1 MCYCGGGISPILT
14 PVTVLDQHY
23 SEIGTCLVI
32 VDRDSQLV
40 LASYGRLPFK
50 VSDGLVGRDW
60 RDALAIPADST
71 AVVSQAIA
79 AGISAALP
87 PLIVGAGSDGDF
99 LMAGLVAP
107 QPWHGSDAVL
117 MFLRPLH
124 SPWGLQ
130 VEQHVGQED
139 IVAVLGVDRL
149 EFSPAWGVPETD
161 GLMMELRVGLQQILR
176 DEDWLGLPEGSTIA
190 VILRGLDPEAA
201 LDVSRA
207 LASHLHQFLAGCTGG
222 AQYARACIGLS
233 QRLEGQTALSA
244 LVAANGALLQAQAGS
259 EERIRF
265 SSPWDPLAQAARALS
280 ATGAFRDASVD
291 QQQRKFL
298 ADLVAL
304 PAPPRRLADYA
315 AQVLELI
322 LAQPGLAGAVLFHFA
337 HDGKPDCLAAAGIA
351 GRELGPMSLNRL
363 PKTVQGTLRQ
373 LEVQKLEAGEPSLPE
388 NLGLCLL
395 RSGGQL
401 QGGLLLINREQPAFQ
416 PCAGALQHLA
426 TMLAHGRQNSQPAK
440 EPATP
445 QVPAPREMEKGIQGY
460 VLDNME
466 GAIDQAMFLARVN
479 MPVAVVGE
487 RGTGKYYVAQV
498 VHGASEGDPDGLV
511 RLDCRAFRT
520 RGEAWTTISRE
531 LQQGDG
537 RTLVFKSPQLLHME
551 TQGRLA
557 RQLATR
563 TASDEGGSHYLA
575 RNRYIGLFPTP
586 LATLVERQELDPR
599 LASVFAGYP
608 IQVPPLRE
616 RPRAVLRWAHKILD
630 QESTQQDRRIS
641 GFTPDAEQ
649 ALLRHRWPG
658 NISEMRE
665 MIRAAVERTDK
676 EWVTPVDLG
685 LFVGIS
691 ADGLAAQ
698 TPDKRPFL
706 SAHPEDHAEPA
717 GYAPSVQEELRLALG
732 QALAVSLETEV
743 LRPLGAWLDD
753 ELIEAALDR
762 CGGNSRGASE
772 YLQTRN
778 RNIGR
783 WLPRIKA
790 REAEREGSLLWQES
804 RRLVREWVME
814 STPPDKPPQEVA
826 QEMLLSL
833 VLQQCDG
840 ISVADRAKIMGVSTP
855 TYQKRVKQLLEDV

>member
-1 MCYCGGGISPILT
+1 MT
-14 PVTVLDQHY
+14 ALDQHY
-23 SEIGTCLVI
+23 KEIGTCLVI
-32 VDRDSQLV
+32 VDRGSQLV
-40 LASYGRLPFK
+40 LASFGKLPF
-50 VSDGLVGRDW
+50 VVGDGLVGRDW

-71 AVVSQAIA
+71 AVVSQAII
-79 AGISAALP
+79 AGIAAALP
-87 PLIVGAGSDGDF
+87 PLIVGAGADGDL
-99 LMAGLVAP
+99 LMAGLLAP
-107 QPWHGSDAVL
+107 QRWQGADAVL

-124 SPWGLQ
+124 TPWGMQ
-130 VEQHVGQED
+130 VEEQVQPED

-149 EFSPAWGVPETD
+149 EFSPAWGVPETE

-190 VILRGLDPEAA
+190 VVLRGLDLEAA

-207 LASHLHQFLAGCTGG
+207 LSSHLHQFLAGCSGG

-233 QRLEGQTALSA
+233 QRLEGQPALSA

-259 EERIRF
+259 EERIRY

-280 ATGAFRDASVD
+280 ATGIFRDAAID
-291 QQQRKFL
+291 PRQRQLL

-304 PAPPRRLADYA
+304 PPPTRRLDDYA
-315 AQVLELI
+315 ARVLALV
-322 LAQPGLAGAVLFHFA
+322 LAQPGLAAAALLQFL
-337 HDGKPDCLAAAGIA
+337 HDGQADCLAAATATEGDVEPVA
-351 GRELGPMSLNRL
+351 PSQL
-363 PKTVQGTLRQ
+363 PKAMQALLRQ
-373 LEVQKLEAGEPSLPE
+373 LDIPTLSAGEPTLPE
-388 NLGLCLL
+388 NIELCLL
-395 RSGGQL
+395 RSGGHLVGALLVL
-401 QGGLLLINREQPAFQ
+401 QCGQAAFL
-416 PCAGALQHLA
+416 PGAGALQHLA
-426 TMLAHGRQNSQPAK
+426 TLLYQGRQSKQSVAKPA
-440 EPATP
+440 AAL
-445 QVPAPREMEKGIQGY
+445 VPAPREMEKGIQGY

-479 MPVAVVGE
+479 MPVAVEGE

-498 VHGASEGDPDGLV
+498 VHNASGGDPDGLV
-511 RLDCRAFRT
+511 RLDCRSFRT
-520 RGEAWTTISRE
+520 RSEAWATISRE
-531 LQQGDG
+531 LRQGDG
-537 RTLVFKSPQLLHME
+537 RTLAFKSPQLLHME
-551 TQGRLA
+551 TQGKLA

-563 TASDEGGSHYLA
+563 TTSDDGGSQYLA
-575 RNRYIGLFPTP
+575 RNRYVGLFPAS
-586 LATLVERQELDPR
+586 LATLVERRELDPR
-599 LASVFAGYP
+599 LASVFGGYP
-608 IQVPPLRE
+608 IRVPPLRE
-616 RPRAVLRWAHKILD
+616 RPRAVLRWAHKILE

-649 ALLRHRWPG
+649 ALLRHSWPG

-691 ADGLAAQ
+691 ADGLA
-698 TPDKRPFL
+698 TPVPEQRPFL
-706 SAHPEDHAEPA
+706 SARAEVEVEA
-717 GYAPSVQEELRLALG
+717 VGYSPSVQEELRLALG
-732 QALAVSLETEV
+732 QALAASLETGV

-762 CGGNSRGASE
+762 CGGDGRGAAE

-783 WLPRIKA
+783 WLPRVKA
-790 REAEREGSLLWQES
+790 SGAEREASLLWQES

-814 STPPDKPPQEVA
+814 SVPPEQPPQQVA
-826 QEMLLSL
+826 QDMLLAL
-833 VLQQCDG
+833 VLQQCSDT
-840 ISVADRAKIMGVSTP
+840 SVADRATIMGVSTP

>member
-1 MCYCGGGISPILT
+1 MCYCVGSISPILT
-14 PVTVLDQHY
+14 PVTALDQHY
-23 SEIGTCLVI
+23 NAIGTCLVI

-40 LASYGRLPFK
+40 LASFGTLPFA

-71 AVVSQAIA
+71 AVVSQAIN

-87 PLIVGAGSDGDF
+87 PLIVGAGADGDF
-99 LMAGLVAP
+99 LMAGLLAP
-107 QPWHGSDAVL
+107 QCWQGSDAVL
-117 MFLRPLH
+117 MFLRPLQT
-124 SPWGLQ
+124 PWGMR
-130 VEQHVGQED
+130 VEQHVNTED

-149 EFSPAWGVPETD
+149 EFSPAWGVPETE

-176 DEDWLGLPEGSTIA
+176 DDDWLGLPEGSTIA

-207 LASHLHQFLAGCTGG
+207 LSSHLHQFLAGCAGG

-280 ATGAFRDASVD
+280 ATGAFRDAAID
-291 QQQRKFL
+291 TQQRQFL
-298 ADLVAL
+298 TELVAL
-304 PAPPRRLADYA
+304 PAPTRRPADYA
-315 AQVLELI
+315 TNVLALV
-322 LAQPGLAGAVLFHFA
+322 LARPGLASAALFHFG
-337 HDGKPDCLAAAGIA
+337 HGGKPECLAAARSADGEVEPI
-351 GRELGPMSLNRL
+351 PTSRL
-363 PKTVQGTLRQ
+363 PRSMQGLLRQ
-373 LEVQKLEAGEPSLPE
+373 MDLHTLEAGEPALPE
-388 NLGLCLL
+388 SVELCLL
-395 RSGGQL
+395 RTGGQL
-401 QGGLLLINREQPAFQ
+401 QGALILLDHEPPAFR
-416 PCAGALQHLA
+416 PCTGALQHLA
-426 TMLAHGRQNSQPAK
+426 TMLSQGRHSQPAA
-440 EPATP
+440 EPAAP
-445 QVPAPREMEKGIQGY
+445 QVPAPREMEKGIHGY

-466 GAIDQAMFLARVN
+466 GAIDQAVFLARVN

-498 VHGASEGDPDGLV
+498 IHGASEGDPDGLV
-511 RLDCRAFRT
+511 RMDCRSFRT

-551 TQGRLA
+551 TQARLA

-563 TASDEGGSHYLA
+563 TTSDDGGSQYLA
-575 RNRYIGLFPTP
+575 RNRYVGLFPTP
-586 LATLVERQELDPR
+586 LATLVARQELDPR

-616 RPRAVLRWAHKILD
+616 RPRAVLRWAHKVLD

-649 ALLRHRWPG
+649 ALLRHSWPG

-706 SAHPEDHAEPA
+706 TAHAEEDTETTD
-717 GYAPSVQEELRLALG
+717 YIPSVQEELRLALG
-732 QALAVSLETEV
+732 QALAASLETDV

-753 ELIEAALDR
+753 ELVEAALDR
-762 CGGNSRGASE
+762 CGGDGRGAAE

-783 WLPRIKA
+783 WLERLKA

-814 STPPDKPPQEVA
+814 TTPPDNPPQQVA

-855 TYQKRVKQLLEDV
+855 TYQKRVKQLLEDA